1 MHKIITKSIA
11 LVLVLG
17 LFLANFGGIVL
28 AQEANSVA
36 PDIAPIIPIPPDTSN
51 SLLFGQKHSYSVV
64 FRGNGEAITY
74 AKIVIPNREEQ
85 ALSEFSFEIPKVD
98 PYEMIMYQMKL
109 PPECVK
115 YDYNTQPNKC
125 LEYREPDYGQ
135 DYYYYGS
142 GQSAEYTK
150 IKYTKTGNTYNLT
163 LPNSVDPSKSTAL
176 IISYASKGYVDNA
189 FGLYKFNFETIKVNS
204 RIQST
209 KVAVDVDSDL
219 FIKGKQSSVNYN
231 ESAGTMPMAKLGDSS
246 AISSR
251 ELDRVV
257 SNIGS
262 YGVIIKEGKSL
273 APNESFNVKG
283 EYAKN
288 RFLLYVNEI
297 IITLVILVAIVVS
310 IYFLSKYI
318 NSKHKKGLDNT
329 VSSQDKVRPIVDNK
343 SINLFNLTNV
353 LISLGSVILVI
364 IVSIVLRVLSYN
376 NIWQSLSYDPTFS
389 SLISVITTLLYAFI
403 LLAPAIMVGLRR
415 GWGNALSI
423 IILQFVWFILLFSL
437 YLILFQTGMT
447 EINPMPRPIPMSS
460 YR

>member
-1 MHKIITKSIA
+1 MIKKSMAMI
-11 LVLVLG
+11 LVLG
-17 LFLANFGGIVL
+17 LLVANFGGIIL

-36 PDIAPIIPIPPDTSN
+36 PDIAPMPPTPSDTSN

-109 PPECVK
+109 PPECVR

-150 IKYTKTGNTYNLT
+150 IKYTKTGNTYNFT
-163 LPNSVDPSKSTAL
+163 LPNSIDPSKSTAL
-176 IISYASKGYVDNA
+176 IISYASKGYVDNR
-189 FGLYKFNFETIKVNS
+189 FGLYKFNFETIRVNS

-231 ESAGTMPMAKLGDSS
+231 EGANMPMAKLGDSS
-246 AISSR
+246 AVSSR
-251 ELDRVV
+251 ELDRLV

-262 YGVIIKEGKSL
+262 YGAIIKEGKSL
-273 APNESFNVKG
+273 APNESFNVRG

-288 RFLLYVNEI
+288 WLRLYLNEI
-297 IITLVILVAIVVS
+297 IITILVITVIIVL
-310 IYFLSKYI
+310 IYLISKYI
-318 NSKHKKGLDNT
+318 NSKPKKNSDKT
-329 VSSQDKVRPIVDNK
+329 DIAQDKVQNIVSKN
-343 SINLFNLTNV
+343 SIHLFNLTNV
-353 LISLGSVILVI
+353 LVSLGSTLTTIIFTYLLLLVAI
-364 IVSIVLRVLSYN
+364 NEAFIGDNLITIAVALVAIMASYA
-376 NIWQSLSYDPTFS
+376 L
-389 SLISVITTLLYAFI
+389 I
-403 LLAPAIMVGLRR
+403 LLAPAIMIGLRK
-415 GWGNALSI
+415 GWGNLLSI
-423 IILQFVWFILLFSL
+423 IILQFIWFVIILTLYLLLFQSGFTN
-437 YLILFQTGMT
+437 ILPV
-447 EINPMPRPIPMSS
+447 PMPRPIP
-460 YR
+460 YY

>member
-1 MHKIITKSIA
+1 MYKIIRKSIA

-17 LFLANFGGIVL
+17 LLVTNFGGVVF
-28 AQEANSVA
+28 AESVPA
-36 PDIAPIIPIPPDTSN
+36 PDMYSIPPIPPDTSN

-74 AKIVIPNREEQ
+74 AKIVIPNREDQ
-85 ALSEFSFEIPKVD
+85 TLSDFSFEIPTVD

-109 PPECVK
+109 PLECVR

-163 LPNSVDPSKSTAL
+163 LPNSVEPSKSTAL
-176 IISYASKGYVDNA
+176 IISYASKGYVDNT
-189 FGLYKFNFETIKVNS
+189 FGLYKFNFETIRVNS

-231 ESAGTMPMAKLGDSS
+231 EGANMPMAKLGDSS
-246 AISSR
+246 AVSSR
-251 ELDRVV
+251 ELDRLV

-262 YGVIIKEGKSL
+262 YGAIVKEGKSL
-273 APNESFNVKG
+273 SPNESFNVRG

-288 RFLLYVNEI
+288 WLRLYLNEI
-297 IITLVILVAIVVS
+297 IITILVITVIIVL
-310 IYFLSKYI
+310 IYLISKYI
-318 NSKHKKGLDNT
+318 NSKPKKNSDKT
-329 VSSQDKVRPIVDNK
+329 DIAQDKTQNIVSKN
-343 SINLFNLTNV
+343 SIHLFNLTNV
-353 LISLGSVILVI
+353 LVSLGSILSTVIITYLVLFLFVGI
-364 IVSIVLRVLSYN
+364 SIGGNNDFVSASILIVSIMVSY
-376 NIWQSLSYDPTFS
+376 SFT
-389 SLISVITTLLYAFI
+389 
-403 LLAPAIMVGLRR
+403 LLAPAIMIGLRK
-415 GWGNALSI
+415 GWGHLLSI
-423 IILQFVWFILLFSL
+423 IILQFIWFVIILALYLLFFRSGL
-437 YLILFQTGMT
+437 MGMVP
-447 EINPMPRPIPMSS
+447 IPRPIP
-460 YR
+460 YY